1 MLGAA
6 ERNLLPRLKGSA
18 RMPIHSRTSCS
29 KLCGTEWWGG
39 CFWVP
44 FSSQSCCGEVQHRGH
59 CCEGAAWTVSQPQ
72 LLARCR
78 NPSAHGL
85 EPSQLVCSQLHHRS
99 SEVSCSQLVEGT
111 VSLRNLFVLWFPSAV
126 GIILGAALQVSFG
139 THQGGKGGIAF
150 LLSCYPQS
158 WRRHRAA
165 QPQCCSCLGTA

>member
-1 MLGAA
+1 M
-6 ERNLLPRLKGSA
+6 
-18 RMPIHSRTSCS
+18 
-29 KLCGTEWWGG
+29 
-39 CFWVP
+39 P

-78 NPSAHGL
+78 NPSARGL

-150 LLSCYPQS
+150 LLSCYPLSPEGGTEQPS
-158 WRRHRAA
+158 LSAAAAWGLRRAELSADVGTQR
-165 QPQCCSCLGTA
+165 CSGSITALCSH